1 MKCTVLASALF
12 ASVSVAWFASAASAD
27 TLIVLNK
34 AEATA
39 SLIDPNSGQELARLP
54 TGIGP
59 HEVAVAP
66 DGRHALVSNYGFKE
80 PGNSL
85 TLIDISQARAVRT
98 FSLGQYQRPHGI
110 LWLQPDLVAVT
121 AEAQQSLLLLT
132 VSTGNIT
139 AIGTGQ
145 NISHMVA
152 VTPTGDR
159 AFVANIGSGSVSA
172 IDLRERKLLR
182 NIVTG
187 KGAEGIAV
195 TPDGKEVWI
204 SNREANTLTVLD
216 AATLTVRATLSCG
229 NFPIR
234 VLITPDGRYAL
245 ISNAKSSEL
254 AVFDVAR
261 RKEVRRIT
269 FTDAADADQQGR
281 LLGKA
286 FAAGSVPVGILIPPE
301 GPLAYVAHT
310 NADKISVVNYLTGSV
325 VKSLTAG
332 KEPDGLGWSMLVV
345 SKKQPGKTFA
355 TP

>member
-1 MKCTVLASALF
+1 MKRTVVATALF
-12 ASVSVAWFASAASAD
+12 ASLSATGFANIASAD

-39 SLIDPNSGQELARLP
+39 SLIDPSSGKELARLP

-66 DGRHALVSNYGFKE
+66 DGRHALISNYGFKE

-98 FSLGQYQRPHGI
+98 FSLGQFQRPHGI

-132 VSTGNIT
+132 VSTGHIT
-139 AIGTGQ
+139 PITTGQ
-145 NISHMVA
+145 QVSHMVA
-152 VTPTGDR
+152 VTPNGER

-172 IDLRERKLLR
+172 IDLRERKVLAT
-182 NIVTG
+182 IATG

-195 TPDGKEVWI
+195 TPDGKEIWV
-204 SNREANTLTVLD
+204 SNRDANTLTVLD
-216 AATLTVRATLSCG
+216 ANTLALRATLNSG

-234 VLITPDGRYAL
+234 VQISPDGRHAL
-245 ISNAKSSEL
+245 VSNAKSSEL
-254 AVFDVAR
+254 AVFDVAS
-261 RKEVRRIT
+261 RKELRRIK

-310 NADKISVVNYLTGSV
+310 NADKISVVNYLTGAV
-325 VKSLTAG
+325 VKSISAG

-345 SKKQPGKTFA
+345 SKKLPGKTFT

>member
-1 MKCTVLASALF
+1 MKFTPVAVALF
-12 ASVSVAWFASAASAD
+12 TSLLIGLLANIASAD

-39 SLIDPNSGQELARLP
+39 SLIDPNSGKELARLP

-66 DGRHALVSNYGFKE
+66 DGRHALISNYGFKE

-98 FSLGQYQRPHGI
+98 FSLGKFQRPHGI

-139 AIGTGQ
+139 PIATGQ
-145 NISHMVA
+145 QVSHMVA
-152 VTPTGDR
+152 VSPNGER

-172 IDLRERKLLR
+172 VDLRERKLLR
-182 NIVTG
+182 NVVTG

-204 SNREANTLTVLD
+204 SNREDNSLTVLD
-216 AATLTVRATLSCG
+216 AKTLAVRATLACG
-229 NFPIR
+229 VFPIR
-234 VLITPDGRYAL
+234 VQITPDGRHAL
-245 ISNAKSSEL
+245 VSNAKSSEL
-254 AVFDVAR
+254 VVFDVAS
-261 RKEVRRIT
+261 RKALRRIK
-269 FTDAADADQQGR
+269 FTDAGDADQQGR

-310 NADKISVVNYLTGSV
+310 NADKIAVVNYMTGAV
-325 VKSLTAG
+325 VKTLTAG

-345 SKKQPGKTFA
+345 STMQPGKSFT